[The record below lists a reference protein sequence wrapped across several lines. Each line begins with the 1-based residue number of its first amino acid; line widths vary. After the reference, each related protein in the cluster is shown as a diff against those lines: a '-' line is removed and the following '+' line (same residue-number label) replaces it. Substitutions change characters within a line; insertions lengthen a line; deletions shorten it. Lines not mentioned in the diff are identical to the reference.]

1 MDDRD
6 ERGRFAKKTKSKR
19 RAVQSKVI
27 VDHNYIS
34 GHYCSGPEC
43 ECQPKLAKHV
53 SKSGWKVGRRI
64 VEFDVLL
71 SGLKTCKFCGL
82 GPVPLTLYS
91 VVGELQRG
99 LGGFLYVRCSNI
111 DCEQV
116 NIVPYGKT
124 HRQGK
129 TKGIPCFV
137 ANTKLGT
144 GM

>member
-1 MDDRD
+1 
-6 ERGRFAKKTKSKR
+6 
-19 RAVQSKVI
+19 
-27 VDHNYIS
+27 
-34 GHYCSGPEC
+34 
-43 ECQPKLAKHV
+43 
-53 SKSGWKVGRRI
+53 

-71 SGLKTCKFCGL
+71 TGLKTCKFCGL